1 MQTIPRDTACLSP
14 VEKFPR
20 TLRVR
25 TPYIPSPMLYRT
37 HSFAIRHVAAPLRR
51 ALLGAL
57 LCLSFPAWLHAAGI
71 TFNFTLP
78 AAYTTSAAVYDSN
91 HHLIKTLWRKVAYA
105 AGAQQAVWDGTKDDG
120 TTAPAGSYTVKVL
133 YHNVNYVWEG
143 VIGNT
148 DTSFTSVKTGGDM
161 VWHGDALI
169 SDIAINGTN
178 LFFAMGYAEGDA
190 NASRATTSAPNT
202 PKQMV
207 FVDNIADA
215 AVQFVFTATD
225 GTWTYF
231 ANANDGFSNA
241 SCIMAYSV
249 ANNSEQVFT
258 NGVSFQ
264 AIGWGATYNNVID
277 LTPAGPNN
285 TSVNPPTGLAVQQTG
300 SILAVAHGG
309 ANEVRL
315 FDKRGGQ
322 LLGSISSTN
331 PGKIAFH
338 PTTNDLWVITGTTV
352 KRYTAAQVAGVH
364 SNGVI
369 LTAAATI
376 SGLTSPLAVAVDPR
390 SGVDLV
396 LVTDGGTSQQIKGY
410 TSSGGTGSGWSTA
423 LGAAGGYNATNG
435 NNVTTGKFWFGAP
448 GFIGIQSDGSFWVD
462 DSTNKRALHYSSA
475 RAYLEQIAYLPR
487 NYTQTTDP
495 NTPTRIIAENWL
507 EYQVDYTK
515 TLSPGDP
522 GAAGGNNSWKLIK
535 NWKVGVASD
544 YMGSGVG
551 IGLNTVTTL
560 SNGRVYGLM
569 LDNTTSMMAVVELP
583 ASGLLRLTGIEIARG
598 ATLYPNGDLRSA
610 AVANGVQ
617 TISNQ
622 ALTGF
627 DASGNPQWGNAT
639 TLASSAAGTG
649 DPYYRGSF
657 SGAKGPQF
665 PVTDSNVVI
674 SFDQSIGTGAANRMH
689 LGGIAVGGTSWL
701 WEVSPSTSS
710 IDYNDPAQRTGLFAI
725 AQGVNYG
732 GNCVQVSGQNIVY
745 GYHGEGWNGEEA
757 NQYMHFWD
765 DGLFVGEFGIPSSAG
780 NTNAVAG
787 SAGNSFNPTLVEANG
802 VTYLYHNDEG
812 NHGGI
817 HRWRLD
823 GLNTIAEFI
832 GAGTLNS
839 TITLIPSIFET
850 ENLNV
855 AAQSAAT
862 HRVIT
867 EVNFSNGL
875 GTILDATVVGDYV
888 TYLLPAIPAGTYD
901 VRVGV
906 KTFNTRGIWQLA
918 VGRADNFNGTKT
930 NVSTPHDEY
939 SAVQAFPEFDLGTW
953 TPGTTS
959 DKWFQFM
966 ITGKNASS
974 AGYSESFDYIKL
986 IPQ

>member
-1 MQTIPRDTACLSP
+1 M
-14 VEKFPR
+14 
-20 TLRVR
+20 
-25 TPYIPSPMLYRT
+25 
-37 HSFAIRHVAAPLRR
+37 
-51 ALLGAL
+51 
-57 LCLSFPAWLHAAGI
+57 
-71 TFNFTLP
+71 
-78 AAYTTSAAVYDSN
+78 
-91 HHLIKTLWRKVAYA
+91 
-105 AGAQQAVWDGTKDDG
+105 
-120 TTAPAGSYTVKVL
+120 
-133 YHNVNYVWEG
+133 
-143 VIGNT
+143 
-148 DTSFTSVKTGGDM
+148 
-161 VWHGDALI
+161 
-169 SDIAINGTN
+169 
-178 LFFAMGYAEGDA
+178 
-190 NASRATTSAPNT
+190 
-202 PKQMV
+202 
-207 FVDNIADA
+207 
-215 AVQFVFTATD
+215 
-225 GTWTYF
+225 
-231 ANANDGFSNA
+231 
-241 SCIMAYSV
+241 
-249 ANNSEQVFT
+249 
-258 NGVSFQ
+258 
-264 AIGWGATYNNVID
+264 
-277 LTPAGPNN
+277 
-285 TSVNPPTGLAVQQTG
+285 
-300 SILAVAHGG
+300 
-309 ANEVRL
+309 
-315 FDKRGGQ
+315 
-322 LLGSISSTN
+322 LGSIASTN

-364 SNGVI
+364 TSGVV

-376 SGLTSPLAVAVDPR
+376 SGLNSPLAVAVDPR

-410 TSSGGTGSGWSTA
+410 TSSGGPGSGWSTA

-435 NNVTTGKFWFGAP
+435 NNVTTSKFWFGTP
-448 GFIGIQSDGSFWVD
+448 GYIAIQSDGSFWVD
-462 DSTNKRALHYSSA
+462 DGTNKRALHYSSA
-475 RAYLEQIAYLPR
+475 RAYLEQIAYLPE

-495 NTPTRIIAENWL
+495 NTPTRIIAEGWL

-522 GAAGGNNSWKLIK
+522 GAAGGNNSWKLVRD
-535 NWKVGVASD
+535 WRAGVASN
-544 YMGSGVG
+544 YTGAGVG
-551 IGLNTVTTL
+551 TGLNTVITL

-569 LDNTTSMMAVVELP
+569 LDNTTSKMAVVELP
-583 ASGLLRLTGIEIARG
+583 ASGLLRLTGIEVAKG
-598 ATLYPNGDLRSA
+598 ATLYANGDLRSA
-610 AVANGVQ
+610 AVAGGVQ

-627 DASGNPQWGNAT
+627 DASGNPQWGTAT

-665 PVTDSNVVI
+665 PITDSNVVI

-710 IDYNDPAQRTGLFAI
+710 IDYNDPAQQTGLFAI

-732 GNCVQVSGQNIVY
+732 GNCVQVSGHNVVY

-787 SAGNSFNPTLVEANG
+787 SAGNSFNPTLVEVNG

-855 AAQSAAT
+855 AAQSSAT

-930 NVSTPHDEY
+930 NVSTPRDEY

>member
-1 MQTIPRDTACLSP
+1 MI
-14 VEKFPR
+14 PR
-20 TLRVR
+20 TLFETRGAR
-25 TPYIPSPMLYRT
+25 AFWRSSLLAAL
-37 HSFAIRHVAAPLRR
+37 SLVAWSHRLQ
-51 ALLGAL
+51 
-57 LCLSFPAWLHAAGI
+57 AAGI

-78 AAYTTSAAVYDSN
+78 TSATTSAGVYDGN
-91 HHLIKTLWRKVAYA
+91 QHLVKTLWRKVAYA
-105 AGAQQAVWDGTKDDG
+105 AGAQSAAWDGTKDDG
-120 TTAPAGSYTVKVL
+120 TAAPTGRYTVKVL

-161 VWHGDALI
+161 VWHGDDPI
-169 SDIAINGTN
+169 HDIAINGAN

-190 NASRATTSAPNT
+190 NASRATTSTPNT

-207 FVDNIADA
+207 FHDNISDA
-215 AVQFVFTATD
+215 AVQFVFAATD

-231 ANANDGFSNA
+231 ANANDGFNNA
-241 SCIMAYSV
+241 SCIIAYKVSD
-249 ANNSEQVFT
+249 NSEATFT
-258 NGVSFQ
+258 NAGVSFQ
-264 AIGWGATYNNVID
+264 GMSWGSVYTSVID
-277 LTPAGPNN
+277 LTPAGTGN

-309 ANEVRL
+309 ANEVRF

-322 LLGSISSTN
+322 QLGSIAITN

-338 PTTNDLWVITGTTV
+338 PTTGDLWVISGTTV
-352 KRYTAAQVAGVH
+352 VRYTAAQVAGVTTT
-364 SNGVI
+364 GAT

-376 SGLTSPLAVAVDPR
+376 SGLNSPQAVAVDPR

-410 TSSGGTGSGWSTA
+410 TSSGAVGSGWSTP
-423 LGAAGGYNATNG
+423 LGAAGGYNSTNG
-435 NNVTTGKFWFGAP
+435 NNVTTSKFWFGAP
-448 GFIGIQSDGSFWVD
+448 GYIAIQSDGSFWVD
-462 DSTNKRALHYSSA
+462 DLKNKRSLHFSSA
-475 RAYLEQIAYLPR
+475 RSYLEQIAYLPR
-487 NYTQTTDP
+487 NYVQTTDP

-522 GAAGGNNSWKLIK
+522 GAAGGNNSWKLVR
-535 NWKVGVASD
+535 NWSAGVGSQ
-544 YMGSGVG
+544 YMGDGVG
-551 IGLNTVTTL
+551 DGLNTVVTL

-569 LDNTTSMMAVVELP
+569 MDNTTSKMAVVELP
-583 ASGLLRLTGIEIARG
+583 AGGGLLRVTGIEVTKG
-598 ATLYPNGDLRSA
+598 TTLYANGDLRSA
-610 AVANGVQ
+610 TTAGGVQ
-617 TISNQ
+617 TISSQ

-627 DASGNPQWGNAT
+627 DGSGNPQWGAAT
-639 TLASSAAGTG
+639 TLASASAGTG
-649 DPYYRGSF
+649 DPYYRGAF
-657 SGAKGPQF
+657 AGTKGPQF
-665 PVTDSNVVI
+665 PITDSNVVV
-674 SFDQSIGTGAANRMH
+674 SFDQSIGTGAAGRMH

-701 WEVSPSTSS
+701 WEVSPSVSTV
-710 IDYNDPAQRTGLFAI
+710 DYNDPAQCTGVFAI
-725 AQGVNYG
+725 AQGVQYG
-732 GNCVQVSGQNIVY
+732 GNTVQVSGQNILY

-757 NQYMHFWD
+757 NQFMHFRD
-765 DGLFVGEFGIPSSAG
+765 DGLFVGEFGIPSSAA
-780 NTNAVAG
+780 NTNAIAG
-787 SAGNSFNPTLVEANG
+787 SGGNAFNPTVVEVNG

-823 GLNTIAEFI
+823 NLNSISELI
-832 GAGTLNS
+832 GAGALNS
-839 TITLIPSIFET
+839 TITLIPTIFET
-850 ENLNV
+850 ENLTV
-855 AAQSAAT
+855 AAQSSAT

-867 EVNFSNGL
+867 EANFSNGE

-888 TYLLPAIPAGTYD
+888 SYVLPAIPAGTYD
-901 VRVGV
+901 VRVAV

-930 NVSTPHDEY
+930 NVGVTHDEY
-939 SAVQAFPEFDLGTW
+939 TAVQSFPEYDLGTW

-974 AGYSESFDYIKL
+974 AGYNESFDYIKL